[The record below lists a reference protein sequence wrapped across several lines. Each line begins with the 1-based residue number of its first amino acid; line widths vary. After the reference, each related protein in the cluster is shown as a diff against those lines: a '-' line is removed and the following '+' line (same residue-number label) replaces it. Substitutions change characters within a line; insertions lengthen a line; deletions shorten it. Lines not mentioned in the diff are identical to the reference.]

1 MTRKFTILSSAGLSA
16 LLVAA
21 SAQAQEEVE
30 TALPPPDQTLI
41 EEQGTEQVLSS
52 DLIGADVMHP
62 QHGEV
67 GTLDMILFDDRD
79 RIVGG
84 VVAIGGFLGMG
95 TKEVALS
102 WDAFDVQ
109 PDEPGVV
116 YINLTADQ
124 LEAAPSFKDLET
136 IIAEREAER
145 LQQEMEAQQQQ
156 TTY

>member
-1 MTRKFTILSSAGLSA
+1 MKRKAGIAILTGSAIA
-16 LLVAA
+16 LAA
-21 SAQAQEEVE
+21 AAVQAQEEV
-30 TALPPPDQTLI
+30 AVDPPPNETLI
-41 EEQGTEQVLSS
+41 EEQATEQVLSS

-95 TKEVALS
+95 QKEVALS
-102 WDAFDVQ
+102 WDAFDAR
-109 PDEPGVV
+109 PEEPGVV
-116 YINLTADQ
+116 YINLTTEQ
-124 LEAAPSFKDLET
+124 LEAAPSFKDRDT
-136 IIAEREAER
+136 ILAEREAER
-145 LQQEMEAQQQQ
+145 LQQEMEAQQQ